1 MCVRARVSHWKIVRM
16 SSSVR
21 CRKKLVLWPLP
32 LHGFARWLLI
42 DVVFFFCANNTPKSM
57 KCSKAKVTSRHIV
70 VAQRHL
76 GLVSCLACFQVWGLF
91 RSSFFCFIVA
101 CCAISSISASS
112 VIRLIFSSCL
122 SVVDRHQQTKNFFRQ
137 IFFCVILFSSAWV
150 YLDIFLGILMDKL
163 HEQKSAL
170 FEGSTSQRDRPKTC
184 RKNRISFMN
193 SHGNSEKNSTER
205 LK

>member
-1 MCVRARVSHWKIVRM
+1 MLGLWVYARELVIEVLYKWARVSDAEKIVIM
-16 SSSVR
+16 
-21 CRKKLVLWPLP
+21 LWPLP

-42 DVVFFFCANNTPKSM
+42 EVDVFFCANNTPKSM

-122 SVVDRHQQTKNFFRQ
+122 RRR
-137 IFFCVILFSSAWV
+137 
-150 YLDIFLGILMDKL
+150 
-163 HEQKSAL
+163 
-170 FEGSTSQRDRPKTC
+170 STSANKKFLQIDFLCHYTQQRLGLFGYFLAFSWTSYTSKKVHFSKVSRANVTDRKLVG
-184 RKNRISFMN
+184 KI
-193 SHGNSEKNSTER
+193 E
-205 LK
+205 

>member
-42 DVVFFFCANNTPKSM
+42 DVVFFFVQTTHRKVWNARKRKWRHATTP
-57 KCSKAKVTSRHIV
+57 RH
-70 VAQRHL
+70 RDTW
-76 GLVSCLACFQVWGLF
+76 VSFHVWHAFRFEAFSDLLSFASSSLAALSQAYPLQVWFVLF
-91 RSSFFCFIVA
+91 LAAV
-101 CCAISSISASS
+101 
-112 VIRLIFSSCL
+112 
-122 SVVDRHQQTKNFFRQ
+122 SVVDRHQQTKKFLQTDFFNV
-137 IFFCVILFSSAWV
+137 VISSSVWV

-163 HEQKSAL
+163 HEQKCAL